1 MKPEIYLIPN
11 WIGVA
16 AGTVVRKKQLT
27 GGAESVLSITI
38 AQFMTPLAM
47 GRMAN
52 AISITRHGSVTLR
65 VRLGVASSCRRR
77 FAAYR
82 ERDLRRIAL
91 QSQNGVSV
99 DSRHRLS
106 N

>member
-11 WIGVA
+11 WTGVA

-38 AQFMTPLAM
+38 ARFMTPLAM

-65 VRLGVASSCRRR
+65 VRRGVASSCRRR
-77 FAAYR
+77 SSPSVA
-82 ERDLRRIAL
+82 
-91 QSQNGVSV
+91 VSPLIGSV
-99 DSRHRLS
+99 TCGELHCNRKMA
-106 N
+106 